1 MSFKFHRA
9 FIAVLSFVSISFPA
23 AAAADPAIPPFYEAV
38 TQLNAAGKLGKI
50 IKKEPIKTTVPGAQA
65 WRIAY
70 ISSDIRDRKTISTGL
85 IVAPLGQAPA
95 EGRPVMAWAHGT
107 TGTAQSCGPSQVLN
121 PAVNLNEYFLVGGN
135 SWTDYGMPNLETF
148 IKEGYVV
155 VATDYQ
161 GLGGGGQHQYAVAA
175 TQSQDLINSVRAA
188 HSMTEVGASKKAIAY
203 GWSQGGGTV
212 IAAASQK
219 DYLAQTG
226 TVADGIEFLGFVAL
240 APYDAGIS
248 FVGKTLDVA
257 SADQLFIGL
266 NEAFT
271 NNIFN
276 FTHFSMNLWGTQAAF
291 PSLKL
296 SDFFT
301 DEGVNVLN
309 EVYFNKCVHAASDT
323 LNFVYGEKYK
333 SLMKSQPTNTLAWA
347 QALVKGSVLPVKPIA
362 PVVIYWGT
370 GDTVVPPPMGQ
381 AYRQQMCQLGGNVGR
396 FQLPGRQTHFTTP
409 PVAAPYYLPWI
420 KDRVAGKVAANGCLS
435 EVVLE

>member
-1 MSFKFHRA
+1 MSFKFQLACIAA
-9 FIAVLSFVSISFPA
+9 FAFVGISFSA
-23 AAAADPAIPPFYEAV
+23 SADPAIPPFYEAV
-38 TQLNAAGKLGKI
+38 TKLKAEGKLGQI
-50 IKKEPIKTTVPGAQA
+50 IKKEPVKTTVPDAQA

-70 ISSDIRDRKTISTGL
+70 ISSDVGDRKTISTGL
-85 IVAPLGQAPA
+85 IVAPIGQAPP
-95 EGRPVMAWAHGT
+95 EGRHVMAWAHGT

-135 SWTDYGMPNLETF
+135 SWTDYGLPNLETF

-161 GLGGGGQHQYAVAA
+161 GLGGGGQHQYTVAA

-188 HSMTEVGASKKAIAY
+188 NSMTEVGASKKAIAY
-203 GWSQGGGTV
+203 GWSQGGGAV

-219 DYLAQTG
+219 DYIAQTG

-248 FVGKTLDVA
+248 LVGMKLDVA

-271 NNIFN
+271 KNIFN

-291 PSLKL
+291 PNLSL

-301 DEGVNVLN
+301 DAGVKVLN
-309 EVYFNKCVHAASDT
+309 DVYSNKCMHAASDT
-323 LNFVYGEKYK
+323 LSFVYGEQYK
-333 SLMKSQPTNTLAWA
+333 SLMKPQPTNTLAWA
-347 QALVKGSVLPVKPIA
+347 QAMVKGSVLPAKPVA

-370 GDTVVPPPMGQ
+370 GDSVVPPPMAQ
-381 AYRQQMCQLGGNVGR
+381 AYREQMCRLGGNIGR
-396 FQLPGRQTHFTTP
+396 FQLPGQQTHFSTP

-420 KDRVAGKVAANGCLS
+420 KDRIAGKVAENGCLS
-435 EVVLE
+435 EIVLK